1 MIIFAY
7 YLSNTMEQKKN
18 TPDKNAPQRPRPRRQ
33 RLRLPFDNRKQDF
46 AGWIY
51 DNRIGLCVTTI
62 VYLLLAIAFV
72 VSKIGGTTRVAPD
85 TIYIDLGELELLEEK
100 RDKLLEE
107 IKRKNNNIDWNAIRN
122 LSSNENATNEKLEDE
137 KGMNTSELNNSANDV
152 QNDMKANREAYERGL
167 READAI
173 SQNRPGKE
181 GNSDKSK
188 DINRKGRVMVE
199 YDFKDPVRHK
209 RNLITPG
216 YRCEGGGEVI
226 VSATLDQ
233 GGNVKSAKVI
243 SGGDECMR
251 QTALSAARGSKFDIN
266 SSAPTEHVG
275 TITYIFIPQ

>member
-1 MIIFAY
+1 
-7 YLSNTMEQKKN
+7 MEQKKN

-72 VSKIGGTTRVAPD
+72 ISKIGGTTRVAPD